1 MLYSWVDGYQRFKAI
16 CSSIIIAEEW
26 KVIFLIVEYQLLR
39 KNSSK
44 ELVSESELSI

>member
-1 MLYSWVDGYQRFKAI
+1 MGTNVSKQSAPPSSWQKSGKEF
-16 CSSIIIAEEW
+16 
-26 KVIFLIVEYQLLR
+26 FLIVEYQLLR